1 MPASMRYPRKWEWP
15 SQAKIALS
23 MNLALEAF
31 RFKSQYTQEG
41 KPGRVDHFS
50 LSYAAYGAKAGVW
63 RILDFL
69 DEVGLKGSMSI
80 NGKAAELY
88 PEQIRAVA
96 DAGHEPVGHG
106 WENDVLTDDDN
117 PEQELAEI
125 RKVTKAITD
134 AAGVRPIGWTSP
146 GSAGSSNTLA
156 FLAGEGYLW
165 NGDEADDDL
174 PYVKTTKNGP
184 MVLLPRVNT
193 PTNDLSIWIMG
204 RNPPS
209 VIWEQF
215 KDTFDELYAEG
226 VRGSP
231 KWIEIVLHAHMAGR
245 PTLIPTIRRCIA
257 YAKDHGDVWFTR
269 KRDIAEWAL
278 KRHQSSTPQL
288 AASK

>member
-1 MPASMRYPRKWEWP
+1 MPANMRYPRKWEWP
-15 SQAKIALS
+15 NQAKIALS

-106 WENDVLTDDDN
+106 WENDVLTDDEN

-125 RKVTKAITD
+125 RKVTKAITE

-146 GSAGSSNTLA
+146 GSAGSNNTLA

-226 VRGSP
+226 MRGSP

-257 YAKDHGDVWFTR
+257 YAKDHGDVWFAR

-278 KRHQSSTPQL
+278 KRHRTSAPQL
-288 AASK
+288 ATST